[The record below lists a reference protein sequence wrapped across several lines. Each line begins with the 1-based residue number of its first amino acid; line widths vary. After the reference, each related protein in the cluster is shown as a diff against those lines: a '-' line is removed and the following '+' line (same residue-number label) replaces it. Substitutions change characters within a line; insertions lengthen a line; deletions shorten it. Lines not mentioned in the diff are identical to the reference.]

1 MFDFNIFNMIAGIPG
16 LIIAMVIHEYA
27 HARVAD
33 AMGDDTPR
41 LSGRLTLNPVSHIDP
56 IGMLMLFIM
65 QFGWAKPVMINLN
78 NFRNFKRGE
87 LYVSL
92 AGPVSNLLTAFVALL
107 FMAIYIKLG
116 LPMSRG
122 LQLVMYLI
130 VLYNINFAI
139 FNMIPLPPLDGSKV
153 LMSFLPYEWSYK
165 LAQVER
171 YSFFILILLMMTPVF
186 GYILIPLQRIIF
198 TIFSRFLSL
207 FF

>member
-1 MFDFNIFNMIAGIPG
+1 MIAGIPG

-65 QFGWAKPVMINLN
+65 QFGWAKPVMINPN